1 MSSSESSSFLPFILI
16 SSVVVIC
23 GYIFITKIL
32 TDNVSNANPKPQVE
46 ELTTAL
52 SSLRSAQED
61 AAKTSNNKASTPAI
75 TPATQNS
82 PANNITGSLQD
93 QLKKKQQDKDEMI
106 RQLQGTSGK

>member
-1 MSSSESSSFLPFILI
+1 MSSSENSSFLPFILI

-23 GYIFITKIL
+23 GYIFITKML
-32 TDNVSNANPKPQVE
+32 TDNVSKANPKPQVE

-52 SSLRSAQED
+52 SSLRSAQEN
-61 AAKTSNNKASTPAI
+61 AAKPSDNKAI

-93 QLKKKQQDKDEMI
+93 QLKKKQQDKAEMI